1 VEVRT
6 LSRSSSPSE
15 LLYGPAQ
22 CAAALAWTSWNL
34 FGRQES
40 AVLAASLAV
49 TDGLAPM
56 VGRLYGTYVIGYYYG
71 YGFPYSRRHFSSHQ
85 RTEGTV
91 VGALV
96 GTALSTYLYQWMM
109 GFPLLPLRLVLAYG
123 GIAAVVGTLL
133 KGVDNLAVPV
143 ALHLLI
149 PRVQDWLP
157 A

>member
-1 VEVRT
+1 VKDPEDVEVRT

-22 CAAALAWTSWNL
+22 CAAVLVWTAWNL
-34 FGRQES
+34 FGQEES

-49 TDGLAPM
+49 TDGLAPTA
-56 VGRLYGTYVIGYYYG
+56 GRLYGRYVDS
-71 YGFPYSRRHFSSHQ
+71 YSYRRHSAAK

-96 GTALSTYLYQWMM
+96 GTVLCTYLYQWLM

-123 GIAAVVGTLL
+123 GIAAVVGTLF
-133 KGVDNLAVPV
+133 KGVDSLAVPV

-149 PRVQDWLP
+149 PRVQHWLP